1 LNFMDESLKPT
12 ALSLAEILSSLS
24 YALDLTGGQPM
35 GHAQRS
41 CLIGM
46 RIGSMYGLSE
56 GELTS
61 LYYAILMKDAGC
73 SSNAARMYEIFGSDD
88 LKAKCDSAVVDW
100 SNIFEAARYAAA
112 HALPSGSLCSRAA
125 RVLKIGVQGSRQ
137 NQEIQ
142 ESRCNRGAQI
152 AMMLGLGKSA
162 ADCIRSLPERWNGS
176 GAPLGLRGEAIPL
189 LSRIASLVQTLDVFD
204 RTFGLDAAYDMATK
218 RSGRW
223 FDPDLVRIALRFRH
237 DARFWNEVRTSARE
251 TLLDLDIRGAIEV
264 ATETRIDSICDAF
277 AQIVDAKSPFTGQH
291 SSRVCDYTIQIARE
305 FGISGARLT
314 TLRRSALLHDVGKLA
329 VPNTILDKPG
339 KPDEEEWNCIRRHPF
354 HTQQI
359 LQQIPG
365 FKRIT
370 EIASA
375 HHERLDGRGY
385 FQGLSGDQLDLDMR
399 ILAVADVYDA
409 LSADRPYRGAMT
421 PEEVFAILD
430 KDRGVALDSDC
441 IDVLRKYGLPSAP
454 APPLLRAA

>member
-1 LNFMDESLKPT
+1 MDESLKPT

-46 RIGSMYGLSE
+46 RIGSLYGLSE
-56 GELTS
+56 NELTS
-61 LYYAILMKDAGC
+61 LYYAVLMKDAGC

-88 LKAKCDSAVVDW
+88 LKAKGDASVVDW

-112 HALPSGSLCSRAA
+112 HALPSGSLCMRAA

-142 ESRCNRGAQI
+142 ESRCNRGSQI
-152 AMMLGLGKSA
+152 AMMLGLGKQA

-176 GAPLGLRGEAIPL
+176 GAPQGLCGEAIPL
-189 LSRIASLVQTLDVFD
+189 LSRIASLAQTIDVFD
-204 RTFGLDAAYDMATK
+204 RTFGLDAAYEMAEK

-223 FDPDLVRIALRFRH
+223 FDPELVRIAQRFRN
-237 DARFWNEVRTSARE
+237 DLNFWHEVRNSARE
-251 TLLDLDIRGAIEV
+251 TLLDLDIRAAIEM
-264 ATETRIDSICDAF
+264 ATESRIDSICDAF

-291 SSRVCDYTIQIARE
+291 SSRVRDYSVQIARGL
-305 FGISGARLT
+305 GISGARLT
-314 TLRRSALLHDVGKLA
+314 TMRRAALLHDVGKLA

-339 KPDEEEWNCIRRHPF
+339 KPDEEEWKCIRLHPF

-359 LQQIPG
+359 LHQIPG
-365 FKRIT
+365 FERIT
-370 EIASA
+370 QIASA

-385 FQGLSGDQLDLDMR
+385 FQGLNADQLDLDMR

-409 LSADRPYRGAMT
+409 LSAERPYRGAL
-421 PEEVFAILD
+421 PQEEVFAILD
-430 KDRGVALDSDC
+430 KDRGIALDADC
-441 IDVLRKYGLPSAP
+441 IDVLKKYAMP
-454 APPLLRAA
+454 AEPTVLRRAA